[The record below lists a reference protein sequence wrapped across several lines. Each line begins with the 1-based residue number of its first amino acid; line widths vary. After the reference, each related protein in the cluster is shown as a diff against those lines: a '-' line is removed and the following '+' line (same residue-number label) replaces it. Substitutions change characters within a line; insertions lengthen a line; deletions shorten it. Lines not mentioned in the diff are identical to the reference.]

1 VIKFFRDSAWVG
13 FPRFRVGDFPEAWF
27 RLFLARVLLFE
38 SFQELKLSLS
48 FKASPPI
55 KGASPEESLKKEAEG

>member
-1 VIKFFRDSAWVG
+1 
-13 FPRFRVGDFPEAWF
+13 
-27 RLFLARVLLFE
+27 VLLFE